1 MNDES
6 GTYEQPNEPDKRVN
20 TVVNSLV
27 EQTLIPVI
35 EEQLQVGSKR
45 VETGVVRIVKHVTEE
60 VQTVDLPTTREEV
73 TVDRVAV
80 YQYVETPPAVR
91 YEGDVTI
98 IPVLREVVVTEK
110 KLLLVE
116 EIHITKR
123 RTTEQDTREFTLRRE
138 EVTVERSGPNNER
151 PA

>member
-1 MNDES
+1 MNDDS

-123 RTTEQDTREFTLRRE
+123 RTTKQETREFTLRGKR
-138 EVTVERSGPNNER
+138 
-151 PA
+151 